1 MIGYPIIF
9 HKLWI
14 YTDTEVLESF
24 GYIYIQIHNFWSV
37 LDIYR
42 YIRFGYTIIR

>member
-24 GYIYIQIHNFWSV
+24 GYIYI
-37 LDIYR
+37 YR
-42 YIRFGYTIIR
+42 YIIFGQFWIFTDT